1 MYHVMISGGISG
13 ALTKKYDTFSCIIAA
28 FRTINF
34 NSYEE
39 RWPLFAKLPVQA
51 LGTGTELSGYYSLY
65 YIELVLF
72 HSFM

>member
-1 MYHVMISGGISG
+1 MISGGISG
-13 ALTKKYDTFSCIIAA
+13 ALTKKYDTFSFIIAA
-28 FRTINF
+28 FCNINF

-51 LGTGTELSGYYSLY
+51 LGTGTELSSYYSLY